1 MYPDVIGWAKGK
13 RSFCIHDRKGLER
26 VLPEA
31 GFDLSKTRS
40 FHRQLSL
47 WGFSRSKGGI
57 IDPTKGRHN
66 KKWLPEVW
74 EHPGFIQGMHRDGLF
89 NIVRLVGKKTKEK
102 ESQPTPVTPDKT
114 PVKSVQPGAAL
125 ATNKKQTT
133 VARKKPSPRKAK
145 KNTKSSKAVMIP
157 QVKDMIIQDHRPLF
171 PLFFNGDGT
180 LSPLHRRISF
190 QESDLEQALE
200 MLAIPPD
207 LDRSD
212 SCSSALSF
220 MSIEG
225 DLLCT
230 LPIQE
235 FSEDCFSVTDSE
247 LVAQV

>member
-1 MYPDVIGWAKGK
+1 
-13 RSFCIHDRKGLER
+13 
-26 VLPEA
+26 
-31 GFDLSKTRS
+31 
-40 FHRQLSL
+40 
-47 WGFSRSKGGI
+47 
-57 IDPTKGRHN
+57 
-66 KKWLPEVW
+66 
-74 EHPGFIQGMHRDGLF
+74 
-89 NIVRLVGKKTKEK
+89 
-102 ESQPTPVTPDKT
+102 
-114 PVKSVQPGAAL
+114 VQPGAAL